1 MMSSFGSSVE
11 KQYSHFINLEANK
24 EIGIPQD
31 DFNLFLDK
39 IIKKHIF
46 ANGSW
51 YEITNQINWYK
62 VGKNGIFI
70 IDGSIEHP
78 YGTSEMIPLLEDL
91 QRVYNFYFKKGGI
104 YRFIYINEIRLERT
118 ITDFI
123 SNGDGRFIKKDGE
136 TEYFD
141 VPFLL

>member
-1 MMSSFGSSVE
+1 MMGSFE
-11 KQYSHFINLEANK
+11 KEYSHFINLEANK
-24 EIGIPQD
+24 EIDIPQD
-31 DFNLFLDK
+31 DFNVFLDK
-39 IIKKHIF
+39 MIKKHF
-46 ANGSW
+46 MANKSW
-51 YEITNQINWYK
+51 YKITNQINWYK

-104 YRFIYINEIRLERT
+104 YRFIYINEYTKVKI